1 MAISALLI
9 SFALNND
16 ARFAFQQK
24 RVSYTLLVKRRLK
37 HLRHRAEWFFL
48 RMGGGIVPLLP
59 RSLCYQL
66 AQFLGAIAFLID
78 RRGRGVAL
86 SNLEVA
92 LGRELSPPERRR
104 IARKSYQSFATTLLD
119 LLWSPR
125 LNKNNFRRYLDIEN
139 LERAERDAGV
149 ARSGIVASIHYG
161 NFEWLSLAMGF
172 LGYPADIVAEAQKNS
187 LINPLLENARIRSG
201 HNVIPR
207 KGAIMRLYKT
217 LRRGGRVALLVDL
230 TVRPKTPSVVI
241 ECFGLKTC
249 VTLAHSWLH
258 QRTGAPI
265 IPAHC
270 EPLPGGKYRI
280 VCHPKIDL
288 PSKAS
293 ATEIAQAC
301 WDCFEPVV
309 RENPGPWLWM
319 YKHWRY
325 RPSDAQREYPFYA
338 NRQPHFEELTKR
350 LQREAEAR

>member
-1 MAISALLI
+1 M
-9 SFALNND
+9 
-16 ARFAFQQK
+16 
-24 RVSYTLLVKRRLK
+24 KRRLK
-37 HLRHRAEWFFL
+37 FIRHRVEWFFL
-48 RMGGGIVPLLP
+48 RIGAAIVPLLP
-59 RSLCYQL
+59 RAICYQL
-66 AQFLGAIAFLID
+66 AQFLGALAFAID
-78 RRGRGVAL
+78 RRGRRVAL
-86 SNLEVA
+86 SNLKVA
-92 LGRELSPPERRR
+92 LGDELSLAERRT
-104 IARKSYQSFATTLLD
+104 IARKSYQNFTTTLLD

-125 LNKNNFRRYLDIEN
+125 LTKDNFRRYIDIEN
-139 LERAERDAGV
+139 LERAERDTDAG
-149 ARSGIVASIHYG
+149 RSGIVASIHYG

-172 LGYPADIVAEAQKNS
+172 LGYPADIVAEVQKNS
-187 LINPLLENARIRSG
+187 MINPILQSARIRSG
-201 HNVIPR
+201 HNVVPR

-280 VCHPKIDL
+280 VCHPRIEL
-288 PSKAS
+288 PSDAS
-293 ATEIAQAC
+293 GTDIAQAC

-309 RENPGPWLWM
+309 RKNPAPWLWM

-325 RPSDAQREYPFYA
+325 RSDNAQRQYPFYA
-338 NRQPHFEELTKR
+338 NRQPHFEKLTKR
-350 LQREAEAR
+350 LQREAEAQTAQATAA